1 MLKFCGKG
9 VYGTAA
15 VGKAWIL
22 KKRAESVPRRD
33 VGNIGAE
40 MQRLESARKAA
51 IEELS
56 EIHRRALDK
65 AGEAEAQIFE
75 IHTMMLEDDDYVSS
89 ICDIIRTQGVNA
101 EYAVSVTADKFADM
115 LEKTDDPYMQARSAD
130 IRDVSTRLLA
140 KLSGN
145 VSGVS
150 LFPDTPVIVCASELT
165 PAETVMLDRKKI
177 LAFVTAHGSSNSHT
191 AILARSMRIPAVVGV
206 GGEFLENISDGTEL
220 AVDGHTG
227 EVYVSPDEK
236 TLFLLTARQKQETER
251 LERLKAL
258 KGMKNETSDGR
269 RINIFANIGGL
280 GDIDSAIEN
289 DAGGIGLF
297 RSEFLYLGGNSLPT
311 EEEQLEAYREIL
323 SRMNGRTVIIRTL
336 DVGADKNAEYLGLE
350 PEENPA
356 LGLRAIRFC
365 LVHPNIFKTQLRALL
380 RASAFGELGIM
391 FPMITDK
398 WELDEALRLLNE
410 AKAELDGEGTAYGD
424 NIKIGIM
431 IETPAAALI
440 SDKLAPSVDFF
451 SVGTNDLIQYTLACD
466 RQNPRLEKFCDPHH
480 EAIIGLIETA
490 AKNAHAHG
498 KWIGICG
505 ELAADTS
512 LTETFLRIGI
522 DELSVSPPY
531 ILPLRDTVRHIRI
544 K

>member
-33 VGNIGAE
+33 VGDVGAE
-40 MQRLESARKAA
+40 LDRLRGAIKAA
-51 IEELS
+51 VRELS
-56 EIHRRALDK
+56 EIRRRALGE
-65 AGEAEAQIFE
+65 AGEEEAQIFE
-75 IHTMMLEDDDYVSS
+75 IHAMMLEDGDYVSS
-89 ICDIIRTQGVNA
+89 ICDIIVTQGVNA

-130 IRDVSTRLLA
+130 VRDVSSRLLA
-140 KLSGN
+140 KLSGDA
-145 VSGVS
+145 SGVAA
-150 LFPDTPVIVCASELT
+150 FPDAPVIVCASELT
-165 PAETVMLDRKKI
+165 PAETVMLDRNKI

-206 GGEFLENISDGTEL
+206 GGEFLEKISDGTEL

-236 TLFLLTARQKQETER
+236 TLSLLAERQKREADRE
-251 LERLKAL
+251 EHLKAL
-258 KGMKNETSDGR
+258 KGMSNETLDGR

-280 GDIDSAIEN
+280 GDIGSAIEN

-297 RSEFLYLGGNSLPT
+297 RSEFLYLEGSSLPT

-323 SRMNGRTVIIRTL
+323 SRMEGRTVIIRTL
-336 DVGADKNAEYLGLE
+336 DVGADKKIGYLGLE
-350 PEENPA
+350 HEENPA

-365 LVHPNIFKTQLRALL
+365 LAHPDIFKTQLRALL

-391 FPMITDK
+391 FPMITGK

-410 AKAELDGEGTAYGD
+410 AKAELDGEGTAYG
-424 NIKIGIM
+424 NVKIGIM

-451 SVGTNDLIQYTLACD
+451 SVGTNDLTQYTLACD

-480 EAIIGLIETA
+480 EAIIRLIETA

-531 ILPLRDTVRHIRI
+531 ILPLRDTVRNIRI